1 MRSMTGFGRAEAK
14 LPGFRLRVEINSVN
28 NKKGLDVLVNLPRE
42 FASAENRVREQVEKK
57 IDRGRVSLQVALD
70 RSVAVKKDGLQVDR
84 QRLAAVHRELK
95 SLARE
100 TGCPEN
106 LSLEFLLR
114 LPGVMSDAAAPAV
127 GPEHEGILLKTV
139 DSALA
144 EFMAFREREGSF
156 LAKDLI
162 GVFQRLEITVKKIEK
177 LRPRMV
183 QQYRDNLRKRIAEA
197 GVDLPLNDERLQK
210 ELVLFADRSDV
221 TEEIKRLEAHFA
233 EARRIL
239 KIRKPG
245 GRTLDFLLQEIGR
258 EVNTIGSKANALEV
272 SQAVIDLKTELE
284 KIREQVQ
291 NLE

>member
-42 FASAENRVREQVEKK
+42 FASAENRVRELVERK
-57 IDRGRVSLQVALD
+57 IDRGRVSLQAALD
-70 RSVAVKKDGLQVDR
+70 RAGAQKKNGLQIDK
-84 QRLAAVHRELK
+84 QRLATLHKELK
-95 SLARE
+95 TLARE
-100 TGCPEN
+100 TGCSEE
-106 LSLEFLLR
+106 LSLEFLLK
-114 LPGVMSDAAAPAV
+114 LPGVMNDAAGPAMGEAEEKV
-127 GPEHEGILLKTV
+127 LLKTV

-144 EFMAFREREGSF
+144 EFLNFREREGSF

-162 GVFQRLEITVKKIEK
+162 SLFHKLEDTVKRIEK
-177 LRPRMV
+177 LRPKLT
-183 QQYRDNLRKRIAEA
+183 QQYRETLRKRIADA
-197 GVDLPLNDERLQK
+197 GVDLPPDDERLQK

-221 TEEIKRLEAHFA
+221 SEEIKRLEAHFT

-239 KIRKPG
+239 KIKKPG
-245 GRTLDFLLQEIGR
+245 GRTLEFLLQEIGR
-258 EVNTIGSKANALEV
+258 EVNTIGSKANALEI

>member
-1 MRSMTGFGRAEAK
+1 
-14 LPGFRLRVEINSVN
+14 
-28 NKKGLDVLVNLPRE
+28 
-42 FASAENRVREQVEKK
+42 
-57 IDRGRVSLQVALD
+57 
-70 RSVAVKKDGLQVDR
+70 
-84 QRLAAVHRELK
+84 
-95 SLARE
+95 
-100 TGCPEN
+100 
-106 LSLEFLLR
+106 
-114 LPGVMSDAAAPAV
+114 
-127 GPEHEGILLKTV
+127 
-139 DSALA
+139 
-144 EFMAFREREGSF
+144 
-156 LAKDLI
+156 
-162 GVFQRLEITVKKIEK
+162 
-177 LRPRMV
+177 MV

-221 TEEIKRLEAHFA
+221 TEEIKRLEAHFT

-239 KIRKPG
+239 KIKKPG

>member
-1 MRSMTGFGRAEAK
+1 MTGFGRAEAK

-28 NKKGLDVLVNLPRE
+28 NKKGLDVLINLPRE

-57 IDRGRVSLQVALD
+57 IDRGRVSLQAVLD
-70 RSVAVKKDGLQVDR
+70 RSAAAKKDGLQVDR
-84 QRLAAVHRELK
+84 QRLISAHRELK

-106 LSLEFLLR
+106 ISLEFLLR
-114 LPGVMSDAAAPAV
+114 LPGVMSDTAAPAV
-127 GPEHEGILLKTV
+127 GPEDEGVLLKTV
-139 DSALA
+139 ETALA

-162 GVFQRLEITVKKIEK
+162 AVFQRLEITVKKIEK
-177 LRPRMV
+177 LRPKMV
-183 QQYRDNLRKRIAEA
+183 RQYRDNLRKRIAEA

-239 KIRKPG
+239 KVKKPG